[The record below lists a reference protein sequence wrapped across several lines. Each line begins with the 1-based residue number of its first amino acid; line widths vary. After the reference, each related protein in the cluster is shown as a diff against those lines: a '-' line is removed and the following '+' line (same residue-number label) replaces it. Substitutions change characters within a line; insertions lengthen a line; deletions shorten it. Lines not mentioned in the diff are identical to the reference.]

1 MTAGNPPGGDRTAGP
16 APPPSDPRQLREEI
30 RRTRAE
36 LGDTV
41 EALAGRLDVRARA
54 LEAAAAARQRA
65 RDRAAAVTRAVA
77 DRGAQLKEQIGG
89 AAAQATGGVGG
100 EAAPDRASGA
110 SGATGVA
117 GQARARAVRGGLPL
131 VAVAGV
137 VLVGWLVWRRRRS

>member
-54 LEAAAAARQRA
+54 REAAAAARQRA

-110 SGATGVA
+110 TGATGVA

>member
-30 RRTRAE
+30 LRTRAE

-54 LEAAAAARQRA
+54 REAAAAARQRA
-65 RDRAAAVTRAVA
+65 RDRAEAVTRAVA
-77 DRGAQLKEQIGG
+77 GRGAQLKEQIGG

-100 EAAPDRASGA
+100 EAAPDQAA
-110 SGATGVA
+110 GVA
-117 GQARARAVRGGLPL
+117 GQARATAVRGGLPL
-131 VAVAGV
+131 AAVAGV
-137 VLVGWLVWRRRRS
+137 VLVCWLAWRWRRS